1 MNIRTLTIAGALAL
15 AAALTTAP
23 LGATFPKRLSFEV
36 IASGLDNPRGIAIGP
51 DKAIYVA
58 EAGRGG
64 DGNCI
69 TNGAGATVCF
79 GRSGAITRITDHG
92 ATRIVRNLPSVAAG
106 PGAAAPGT
114 QADGPHGIVFDRWGR
129 GIATIGLG
137 ADPRLRDSLGF
148 SARGLA
154 GLLRFTIDGRAS
166 LVEDLGDF
174 EEASNPAGGTVD
186 SNPFGIARR
195 GSAVVVADAGA
206 NDLLQVEDGTI
217 STLAVFANRVVPGP
231 GGAPI
236 PMQPVPTSVA
246 EGPDGALYVGQLTG
260 FPFPVGGANVYRVV
274 PGSAPQV
281 YASGFTNIIG
291 IAFDREG
298 ALYVLEI
305 SHNGLL
311 SGNPVGALI
320 RVAPD
325 GSRTEL
331 FPGAL
336 IAPGGMTIARDG
348 TIYVSRFATMPDVG
362 DVVRI
367 RP

>member
-1 MNIRTLTIAGALAL
+1 MQIRTLTTVGAMALASGL
-15 AAALTTAP
+15 LVAP
-23 LGATFPKRLSFEV
+23 LGATFKKGPSFEV

-51 DKAIYVA
+51 DHAIYVA

-64 DGNCI
+64 DGSCI

-79 GRSGAITRITDHG
+79 GRTGAITRINDGHQR
-92 ATRIVRNLPSVAAG
+92 RILQGLPSVAAG
-106 PGAAAPGT
+106 PTAAAPGS
-114 QADGPHGIVFDRWGR
+114 QADGPHDIVFDGRGR

-137 ADPRLRDSLGF
+137 ADPRLRESLG
-148 SARGLA
+148 AGGLGLA
-154 GLLRFTIDGRAS
+154 RLLRFRIGGSAS
-166 LVEDLGDF
+166 LAENLGDF
-174 EEASNPAGGTVD
+174 EEDANPAGGTVD
-186 SNPFGIARR
+186 SNPFGIARF
-195 GSAVVVADAGA
+195 GDTVVVADAGA
-206 NDLLQVEDGTI
+206 NDVLTVGDGTI
-217 STLAVFANRVVPGP
+217 SALAVFENRVVPGP

-260 FPFPVGGANVYRVV
+260 FPFPVGGANVFRVV
-274 PGSAPQV
+274 PGSAPEV
-281 YASGFTNIIG
+281 FEDGFTNIID

-298 ALYVLEI
+298 ALYVLQI
-305 SHNGLL
+305 SRNGLL

-320 RVAPD
+320 RVAP
-325 GSRTEL
+325 GGTRTEL

-348 TIYVSRFATMPDVG
+348 TIYVSRFATMPAVG